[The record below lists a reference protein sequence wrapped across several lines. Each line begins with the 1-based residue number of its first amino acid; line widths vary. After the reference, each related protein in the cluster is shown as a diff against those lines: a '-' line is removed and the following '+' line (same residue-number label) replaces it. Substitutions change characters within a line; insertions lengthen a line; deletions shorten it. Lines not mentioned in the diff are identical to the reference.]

1 MKVDIIDI
9 GVGNISSIKNWL
21 EKSNIPSSIVKIPKN
36 LSSNLIILPG
46 VGSAKLY
53 EKKLKQNGFDK
64 AIKNHISNNGR
75 LIGICLGYHILFDFL
90 EEDGG
95 VNGLGLLKGRVE
107 RLKSNKSH
115 TSWESFKFRKDQLS
129 KIWIGNKF
137 SKSKKKILSGRVFYN
152 HNYGVISNGKDV
164 LNFKIPNYEYCS
176 CSISKQ
182 IVGFQFHPEKSQVT
196 GQILIEMIY

>member
-129 KIWIGNKF
+129 KTWIGDKF
-137 SKSKKKILSGRVFYN
+137 SKSKKQILSGRVFYN
-152 HNYGVISNGKDV
+152 HNYGVISEGKDV